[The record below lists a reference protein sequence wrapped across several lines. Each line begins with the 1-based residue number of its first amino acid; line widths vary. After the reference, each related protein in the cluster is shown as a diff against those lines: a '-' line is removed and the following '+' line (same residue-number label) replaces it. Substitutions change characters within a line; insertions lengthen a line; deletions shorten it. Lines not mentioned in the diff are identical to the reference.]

1 MEKKIKHNIFWCA
14 GIDSTY
20 WVCKKLI
27 IDKEQIEAYYLD
39 FPCDGIDTTGWSG
52 PQKDMVKDGGR
63 FTRYI
68 EKKVM
73 SNLRNQII
81 DSFPYTKE
89 LFPEVVMVEEFEL
102 EDSVIQSIEYLFE
115 TYNHSR
121 RIIDQN
127 TFMAQ
132 YTLNR
137 KEFFDVCYEGDLYGT
152 LSIATDN
159 LPDDHPSITAGY
171 SPSTRLLRENMNDD
185 FTISHSEIKE
195 LDIYKYWKYPLSKTY
210 RRDMIRNSLQYG
222 FKEILENTWSCRW
235 PNKNGDICSGRSWPC
250 PNSCIEFQDDID
262 VDFKRK
268 RNYNNLV

>member
-1 MEKKIKHNIFWCA
+1 MEKDINIFWSA
-14 GIDSTY
+14 GVDSTY

-27 IDKEQIEAYYLD
+27 IDKEPIETYYLD
-39 FPCDGIDTTGWSG
+39 FPCDGIDTTGWSWRKG
-52 PQKDMVKDGGR
+52 MVIGGGR
-63 FTRYI
+63 FTRDI

-102 EDSVIQSIEYLFE
+102 EDSAIQSIEYLSE

-137 KEFFDVCYEGDLYGT
+137 KEFFDICYEKDAN
-152 LSIATDN
+152 ID
-159 LPDDHPSITAGY
+159 GY
-171 SPSTRLLRENMNDD
+171 SPATRLLREQMNDD

-195 LDIYKYWKYPLSKTY
+195 LDIYKYWKFPLSKTY
-210 RRDMIRNSLQYG
+210 RREMIRNSLEYG

-235 PNKNGDICSGRSWPC
+235 PSENGDICNEWPC
-250 PNSCIEFQDDID
+250 INSCIEFQDDID

-268 RNYNNLV
+268 TNYNDILNVS

>member
-1 MEKKIKHNIFWCA
+1 MKEKTEHNIFWCA
-14 GIDSTY
+14 GVDSTY

-27 IDKEQIEAYYLD
+27 IDKEPIETYYLD

-52 PQKDMVKDGGR
+52 PRKDLVIGGGR
-63 FTRYI
+63 FTRDI

-102 EDSVIQSIEYLFE
+102 EDSVIQSIEYLSE

-137 KEFFDVCYEGDLYGT
+137 KEFFDICYEKDMNVG
-152 LSIATDN
+152 
-159 LPDDHPSITAGY
+159 GY
-171 SPSTRLLRENMNDD
+171 SPATRLLREQINDD

-195 LDIYKYWKYPLSKTY
+195 LNIYKYWKFPISKTY
-210 RRDMIRNSLQYG
+210 RRDMIRESKKHG
-222 FKEILENTWSCRW
+222 FINILENTWSCRW
-235 PNKNGDICSGRSWPC
+235 PSENGDLCNEWPC
-250 PNSCIEFQDDID
+250 VNSCIEFQDDID

-268 RNYNNLV
+268 RNYNDLL

>member
-1 MEKKIKHNIFWCA
+1 MKEKTEHNIFWCA
-14 GIDSTY
+14 GVDSTY

-27 IDKEQIEAYYLD
+27 IDKEPIETYYLD

-52 PQKDMVKDGGR
+52 PRKDLVIGGGR
-63 FTRYI
+63 FTRDI

-102 EDSVIQSIEYLFE
+102 EDSVIQSIEYLSE

-137 KEFFDVCYEGDLYGT
+137 KEFFDICYEKDMNVG
-152 LSIATDN
+152 
-159 LPDDHPSITAGY
+159 GY
-171 SPSTRLLRENMNDD
+171 SPATRLLREQMNDD

-210 RRDMIRNSLQYG
+210 RREMIRNSLQYG
-222 FKEILENTWSCRW
+222 FKGILENTWSCRW
-235 PNKNGDICSGRSWPC
+235 PNKNGDICNERTC

-268 RNYNNLV
+268 RNYNNLL

>member
-1 MEKKIKHNIFWCA
+1 MKEKTEHNIFWSA

-52 PQKDMVKDGGR
+52 PRKDLVIGGGR
-63 FTRYI
+63 FTRDI

-102 EDSVIQSIEYLFE
+102 EDSVIQSIEYLSE

-137 KEFFDVCYEGDLYGT
+137 KEFFDICYEKDMNVG
-152 LSIATDN
+152 
-159 LPDDHPSITAGY
+159 GY
-171 SPSTRLLRENMNDD
+171 SPATRLLREQMNDD

-195 LDIYKYWKYPLSKTY
+195 LNIYKYWKFPISKTY
-210 RRDMIRNSLQYG
+210 RRDMIRESKKHG
-222 FKEILENTWSCRW
+222 FINILENTWSCRW
-235 PNKNGDICSGRSWPC
+235 PSENGDLCNEWPC
-250 PNSCIEFQDDID
+250 VNSCIEFQDDID

-268 RNYNNLV
+268 RNYNDLL